1 MKQVYFVFFE
11 LNIFVKRDIIEL
23 LGLEVEGMAD
33 ICTCCGK
40 KIPFLDIDYDL
51 IKIGN
56 EEYRLSD
63 AEILEKYS
71 DYRKRIEKQ
80 TGRQMTDF
88 EFLSGIMEARR
99 DSLNRQA
106 ETYFASN
113 KEANVN
119 KPKCPTCQSENI
131 QKISAM
137 TKAGSVALWGIF
149 SQKVKKQWHCNSC
162 GSEW

>member
-71 DYRKRIEKQ
+71 DYRKRIEK
-80 TGRQMTDF
+80 T
-88 EFLSGIMEARR
+88 
-99 DSLNRQA
+99 N
-106 ETYFASN
+106 
-113 KEANVN
+113 
-119 KPKCPTCQSENI
+119 
-131 QKISAM
+131 
-137 TKAGSVALWGIF
+137 W
-149 SQKVKKQWHCNSC
+149 
-162 GSEW
+162 

>member
-56 EEYRLSD
+56 EEYRLCAKCRNKINSYIDGNISIEEVISD
-63 AEILEKYS
+63 DTDENVADYIRNIKSEEDIAIENQEKE
-71 DYRKRIEKQ
+71 RIENKITAQ
-80 TGRQMTDF
+80 KNDPLYDDIHQIAGDLRF
-88 EFLSGIMEARR
+88 IKNLIIIGLVCGFVLGI
-99 DSLNRQA
+99 
-106 ETYFASN
+106 
-113 KEANVN
+113 
-119 KPKCPTCQSENI
+119 I
-131 QKISAM
+131 
-137 TKAGSVALWGIF
+137 GII
-149 SQKVKKQWHCNSC
+149 
-162 GSEW
+162 GLL